1 MLELA
6 PQQIISAAELKQ
18 KGLQMFIFDTNDDI
32 SDMICYGILYHC
44 SGFDQGKAE
53 AKMLMITLSYVS
65 AIDANNHMTHGID
78 LFADMHSMLDIEDIE
93 GLSEDMTVEIDRMR
107 REVGDNKACIV
118 KIRDDCI
125 VMGSTDDVARIL
137 PSLEIAY
144 SSYGESFH

>member
-1 MLELA
+1 
-6 PQQIISAAELKQ
+6 
-18 KGLQMFIFDTNDDI
+18 
-32 SDMICYGILYHC
+32 
-44 SGFDQGKAE
+44 
-53 AKMLMITLSYVS
+53 MLMITLSYVS

-125 VMGSTDDVARIL
+125 VMGSTDDAARIL